1 MEGKLKMINFDL
13 FDWNNTSVKL
23 AVYLLYGTSFIIMF
37 LVMALWKHRM
47 SHIELLSDF
56 KYLAIF
62 ALLHGLTEY
71 VEIFRILGLEPS
83 WILDLIKL
91 LLATS
96 SFTALL
102 AFGVNVVSAGVEEYR
117 WLRGM
122 PFGALWMYV
131 WMLIFIGIDFTNNNS
146 GINYTVAD
154 TAQRYTLGFLGALI
168 TTYSFFEIS
177 TKIKIIVGE
186 KEQKRFIYVALCF
199 ALYTVFGGLLDSDV
213 RILGI
218 PVVVYRTLTA
228 ILITLSIIGVF
239 QLFKLKGS
247 PEIKKTDDFYF
258 LRK

>member
-23 AVYLLYGTSFIIMF
+23 AVYLLYGTSFIVMF
-37 LVMALWKHRM
+37 LVMALWKQRM

-83 WILDLIKL
+83 WVLDLIKL

-131 WMLIFIGIDFTNNNS
+131 WMLMFIGIDFTNNNS
-146 GINYTVAD
+146 GINYIVAD

-186 KEQKRFIYVALCF
+186 KEQKRFIYVALC
-199 ALYTVFGGLLDSDV
+199 LLDSDV
-213 RILGI
+213 SILGI

-247 PEIKKTDDFYF
+247 PAIKKTDDFYF

>member
-1 MEGKLKMINFDL
+1 MISSNL
-13 FDWNNTSVKL
+13 IDWDNTHIKL

-37 LVMALWKHRM
+37 LVMALWKHRL
-47 SHIELLSDF
+47 SHIELLADF

-71 VEIFRILGLEPS
+71 IEIFRILGWQPS
-83 WILDLIKL
+83 WIFDFIGL

-131 WMLIFIGIDFTNNNS
+131 WILIFIGIDFTNNNA
-146 GINYTVAD
+146 GINYIVAD
-154 TAQRYTLGFLGALI
+154 TTQRYTLGFLGALVS
-168 TTYSFFEIS
+168 TYSFYDIS
-177 TKIKIIVGE
+177 SKIKIIVGE
-186 KEQKRFIYVALCF
+186 KAQRRFVYVAICF
-199 ALYTVFGGLLDSDV
+199 AIYTVFGGLLGSDV
-213 RILGI
+213 SVLGI
-218 PVVVYRTLTA
+218 PVIVYRTLTA
-228 ILITLSIIGVF
+228 VLITSSIIGVF

-247 PEIKKTDDFYF
+247 SGMKKTNDFHF
-258 LRK
+258 LNKELK